1 MLKIFDI
8 FDKNGELGS
17 NRQFTLSGDK
27 DWNQF
32 KIYIFIKKQTG
43 RVKELEIL
51 NSLLAKHRLEDYGQF
66 HVCIGHLLLPDRSFA
81 FMSKNKNI
89 KKQNEH

>member
-27 DWNQF
+27 DWN
-32 KIYIFIKKQTG
+32 
-43 RVKELEIL
+43 
-51 NSLLAKHRLEDYGQF
+51 
-66 HVCIGHLLLPDRSFA
+66 
-81 FMSKNKNI
+81 
-89 KKQNEH
+89 